1 MNKLIDIKE
10 ASLEELNLY
19 IDCSETNLKHCNEPE
34 KGYFIAESVKVIVR
48 AMEAGFKP
56 VSMLMEYK
64 HLEGEAKELA
74 ESVSDINIYLGDKK
88 EIRDKIGYELTRGA
102 LCIFNRA
109 EYISIEETVKNARRI
124 AVMDN
129 VENPT
134 NMGAIVRSAAAI
146 GIDAVIFARG
156 CSDPLFRRSIRVS
169 MGNIFIIPWTVYK
182 SENYMDILKGL
193 GFKTVAMA
201 LRSNTINIED
211 KEIKKEDKLAIILGN
226 EGDGLPEETLD
237 KCDYI
242 VKIPM
247 REGVDSLNVAA
258 ASAIAFWELV

>member
-34 KGYFIAESVKVIVR
+34 KGYFIAESVKVIER
-48 AMEAGFKP
+48 AMEAGFVP

-64 HLEGEAKELA
+64 HLEGEAKELVD
-74 ESVSDINIYLGDKK
+74 SVNDINIYLGNKN

-102 LCIFNRA
+102 LCIFNRT

-124 AVMDN
+124 AIMDN

-156 CSDPLFRRSIRVS
+156 CSDPLFRRAIRVS

-182 SENYMDILKGL
+182 DDDYMDIIKEL

-201 LRSNTINIED
+201 LRDNTINIED
-211 KEIKKEDKLAIILGN
+211 TRVKSEEKLAIILGN
-226 EGDGLPEETLD
+226 EGEGLTTETLD

-247 REGVDSLNVAA
+247 RDGVDSLNVAA
-258 ASAIAFWELV
+258 ASAIAFWELI

>member
-1 MNKLIDIKE
+1 MKELEIEYKKQIELELPDLWSRIESGVDAYE
-10 ASLEELNLY
+10 ASKN
-19 IDCSETNLKHCNEPE
+19 N
-34 KGYFIAESVKVIVR
+34 
-48 AMEAGFKP
+48 
-56 VSMLMEYK
+56 
-64 HLEGEAKELA
+64 
-74 ESVSDINIYLGDKK
+74 DINKETTKVVEFANIDSKK
-88 EIRDKIGYELTRGA
+88 EIL
-102 LCIFNRA
+102 
-109 EYISIEETVKNARRI
+109 EETVKNARRI

-146 GIDAVIFARG
+146 GMDAVIFARG